1 MTLYV
6 DIEKNLPGF
15 KLSVSFTAA
24 NNTLGLLGSSGSGK
38 TMTLRCIAGLLTPD
52 RGKIVLNDR
61 VFFDAEKGINLPSR
75 ERKVGYLFQN
85 YALFPHLSVEQNIS
99 FGLRHCPRQEQ
110 SRRVA
115 EMLEMMN
122 LKGLK
127 NRYPRQLSGGQQQRV
142 ALARSLVLE
151 PEVLLL
157 DEPFSALDDCL
168 RDQLE
173 EQLRETLGKYHGHS
187 LYITHNIEEAYRI
200 CSELLLLE
208 EGRIAASGLREEL
221 FKRPPN
227 TLAARLTG
235 CKNLSRIRH
244 IAHDTVEALDWG
256 CRLLVPSINS
266 PLPSINSPLP
276 SITSPLPSIT
286 SPLPSI
292 TSPLPSITSP
302 LPTKGGEGKGE
313 GGEGKG
319 EGGEGKGEGG
329 EGKSEGGEGKDKGAG
344 GKGWDWI
351 GIREHQLSFVDDKT
365 LTNTFPCRTTSVSES
380 PHSVT
385 LTLRLDGAHNPP
397 GGNLQAFLYKDAW
410 EVLHKQPYPW
420 LVRFEPAKLFLT
432 KEK

>member
-1 MTLYV
+1 MALYV

-24 NNTLGLLGSSGSGK
+24 KNTLGLLGSSGSGK

-61 VFFDAEKGINLPSR
+61 VFFDAKKGINLPSR

-85 YALFPHLSVEQNIS
+85 YALFPHLNVEQNIS

-110 SRRVA
+110 SRRV
-115 EMLEMMN
+115 EELLEMMN

-187 LYITHNIEEAYRI
+187 LYITHNMEEAYRI

-208 EGRIAASGLREEL
+208 EGRIAASGPKEEL
-221 FKRPPN
+221 FNRPPN

-266 PLPSINSPLP
+266 PLPSKEASTTISGLTFLSPLPSFNSPLP
-276 SITSPLPSIT
+276 SITSPLPS
-286 SPLPSI
+286 
-292 TSPLPSITSP
+292 
-302 LPTKGGEGKGE
+302 K
-313 GGEGKG
+313 
-319 EGGEGKGEGG
+319 GGEGKGEGG
-329 EGKSEGGEGKDKGAG
+329 EGKSEGGEDKGKGAG

-351 GIREHQLSFVDDKT
+351 GIREHQLSFVNDKT
-365 LTNTFPCRTTSVSES
+365 LTNTFPCRATSVSES

-397 GGNLQAFLYKDAW
+397 EGNLQAFLYKDVW
-410 EVLHKQPYPW
+410 EVLRKQPYPW

>member
-1 MTLYV
+1 MALYV

-24 NNTLGLLGSSGSGK
+24 KNTLGLLGSSGSGK

-52 RGKIVLNDR
+52 RGKIVLNDK
-61 VFFDAEKGINLPSR
+61 VFFDAKKGINLPSR

-85 YALFPHLSVEQNIS
+85 YALFPHLNVEQNIS

-208 EGRIAASGLREEL
+208 EGRIAASGPKEEL
-221 FKRPPN
+221 FSRPPN

-235 CKNLSRIRH
+235 CKNLSRVRH

-256 CRLLVPSINS
+256 CRLLLPSINS

-276 SITSPLPSIT
+276 
-286 SPLPSI
+286 
-292 TSPLPSITSP
+292 
-302 LPTKGGEGKGE
+302 TKGGEGKGE
-313 GGEGKG
+313 GG
-319 EGGEGKGEGG
+319 
-329 EGKSEGGEGKDKGAG
+329 DY
-344 GKGWDWI
+344 WI
-351 GIREHQLSFVDDKT
+351 GIREHLLSFVNDKT
-365 LTNTFPCRTTSVSES
+365 LTNTFPCRAMSVSES

-410 EVLHKQPYPW
+410 EVLRKQPYPW

>member
-256 CRLLVPSINS
+256 CRLLVPSINY
-266 PLPSINSPLP
+266 PLPSINYPLPTINSPLH
-276 SITSPLPSIT
+276 SIN
-286 SPLPSI
+286 
-292 TSPLPSITSP
+292 SP

-313 GGEGKG
+313 GGEDKDKG
-319 EGGEGKGEGG
+319 EGGEGNY
-329 EGKSEGGEGKDKGAG
+329 
-344 GKGWDWI
+344 WI
-351 GIREHQLSFVDDKT
+351 GIREHQLSFVNDKT

>member
-1 MTLYV
+1 MALYV

-24 NNTLGLLGSSGSGK
+24 KNTLGLLGSSGSGK

-61 VFFDAEKGINLPSR
+61 VFFDAKKGINLPSR

-85 YALFPHLSVEQNIS
+85 YALFPHLNVEQNIS

-110 SRRVA
+110 SRRV
-115 EMLEMMN
+115 EELLEMMN

-187 LYITHNIEEAYRI
+187 LYITHNMEEAYRI

-208 EGRIAASGLREEL
+208 EGRIAASGPKEEL
-221 FKRPPN
+221 FNRPPN

-256 CRLLVPSINS
+256 CRLLVPTIN
-266 PLPSINSPLP
+266 P
-276 SITSPLPSIT
+276 
-286 SPLPSI
+286 
-292 TSPLPSITSP
+292 PLPSITSP

-319 EGGEGKGEGG
+319 
-329 EGKSEGGEGKDKGAG
+329 
-344 GKGWDWI
+344 WDWI
-351 GIREHQLSFVDDKT
+351 GIREHQLSFVNDKT
-365 LTNTFPCRTTSVSES
+365 LTNTFPCRATSVSES

-410 EVLHKQPYPW
+410 EVLRKQPYPW